1 MWLINTTTLELHDF
15 VDHRSAPPYAI
26 LSHCWG
32 EGEVS
37 FKDFRKKRNCTGPG
51 YEKILNA
58 CAYAR
63 GFTSLETMLDG
74 AAEPET
80 DPGTSELG
88 ESVGLRW
95 LWVDTW

>member
-15 VDHRSAPPYAI
+15 VDHHSAPPYAI

-37 FKDFRKKRNCTGPG
+37 FKDFRKKRDCAGPG
-51 YEKILNA
+51 LEKIVGA
-58 CAYAR
+58 CEHTRQFKWWAR
-63 GFTSLETMLDG
+63 GDDNEIIAREGLD
-74 AAEPET
+74 
-80 DPGTSELG
+80 
-88 ESVGLRW
+88 W